1 MNKKSYVSGI
11 IGGLI
16 VGIISI
22 IIVVI
27 TNIFVSKIS
36 PFLTITIP
44 FSIFLGY
51 ELFKGV
57 TNTKALITIMIISI
71 VYLLITSLVIVPLV
85 DMKQVG
91 IALSFDNFKLVYTNP
106 LTREAI
112 MNNTLVSF
120 VFNAIGDIIVFAIM
134 KGDIK
139 NNNSNSNNNVKISGE
154 DIEFFDPD
162 LY

>member
-1 MNKKSYVSGI
+1 MKKKSYVSGI

-16 VGIISI
+16 VGISSI

-44 FSIFLGY
+44 FSIFFGY
-51 ELFKGV
+51 ELFKG
-57 TNTKALITIMIISI
+57 TINRKALITIMIISI

-91 IALSFDNFKLVYTNP
+91 IVLSLDNFKLVYTNS

-120 VFNAIGDIIVFAIM
+120 VFNIIGDIIVFVM
-134 KGDIK
+134 MNGDIK
-139 NNNSNSNNNVKISGE
+139 NNNTNNNVKISSD

>member
-27 TNIFVSKIS
+27 ANIFVSKVS

-44 FSIFLGY
+44 FSIFFGY

-57 TNTKALITIMIISI
+57 TNRKALITIMIISI
-71 VYLLITSLVIVPLV
+71 IYLLITSLVIVPLV

-91 IALSFDNFKLVYTNP
+91 IALSLDNFKLVYTNSI
-106 LTREAI
+106 TKEAI

-120 VFNAIGDIIVFAIM
+120 VFNIIGDIIVFVIM
-134 KGDIK
+134 NGDIK
-139 NNNSNSNNNVKISGE
+139 NNNNNVKISSD

>member
-16 VGIISI
+16 VGISSI
-22 IIVVI
+22 IIVII
-27 TNIFVSKIS
+27 TNIFVSKVS

-44 FSIFLGY
+44 FSIFFGY
-51 ELFKGV
+51 ELFKG
-57 TNTKALITIMIISI
+57 TISKKALIKIMIISI
-71 VYLLITSLVIVPLV
+71 IYLLITSLVIVPLV

-91 IALSFDNFKLVYTNP
+91 IALSLDNFKLVYASSD
-106 LTREAI
+106 TREAI
-112 MNNTLVSF
+112 MNNALVSF
-120 VFNAIGDIIVFAIM
+120 VFNIIGDIIVFVIM
-134 KGDIK
+134 NGDIK
-139 NNNSNSNNNVKISGE
+139 NNNNSNSNNVKISSD